1 MTDRP
6 MDDAKLGDDLRGDLT
21 ALILLGMADYMVSG
35 EGPHEGPPPL
45 ATDEHT
51 IPSHLAA
58 PLVAAAQAALANAE
72 DLIAQTYR
80 ENPQTIHSELYAFG
94 YWLLHS
100 IDQATALPEF
110 SLN

>member
-1 MTDRP
+1 MVPRAGTVVLFRP
-6 MDDAKLGDDLRGDLT
+6 AQTFYERIMF
-21 ALILLGMADYMVSG
+21 DYMCSG
-35 EGPHEGPPPL
+35 SAPKDTPKDTPPPL

-58 PLVAAAQAALANAE
+58 PLMAAAEAALANAE

-80 ENPQTIHSELYAFG
+80 ENPQTIHNELYAFG

-110 SLN
+110 SRN